1 MEQKKQIE
9 QNDLI
14 ALECPYCHQQ
24 HMIKYDPD
32 LTPTEEQALAA
43 MACDCPGSWIVR
55 KENRIKALIQD
66 DLEEADAVTA
76 VIDAVKMMR
85 YGYFD
90 RMTIKKGKYTYTIS
104 LNAENVLKFK
114 RQESKKQEMT
124 L

>member
-14 ALECPYCHQQ
+14 TLDCPYCGQS
-24 HMIKYDPD
+24 HMIKYDPN
-32 LTPTEEQALAA
+32 LTPTEERALAA
-43 MACDCPGSWIVR
+43 MACNCPGSWIVR
-55 KENRIKALIQD
+55 QENKIKALIQD
-66 DLEEADAVTA
+66 DLEEADAVAA
-76 VIDAVKMMR
+76 VIDTVKMMR
-85 YGYFD
+85 YGFFD
-90 RMTIKKGKYTYTIS
+90 RMTIKKEKYTYTIS